1 MFCDSDG
8 NIRLKPLKPSKHFV
22 KKRTKAVLSE
32 KKRIQTS
39 KNGSVT
45 FNSRLCQDSLCR
57 QFGNGQFDRE
67 MVSQCTRQVTN
78 FATYR
83 TGKPSIEKRQMVQI
97 STVPKDNAE
106 PRFCF
111 LSSVTLSFV
120 NAFRRF
126 RRRLLRSCDCDIE
139 PTGCSCCKKCFA
151 CLDFL
156 QVECCSCVG
165 LCPSPNATLAAGA
178 PQKSVVADF
187 EESVPQLWEAL
198 TDGEDLQ
205 GRWQKYTY
213 PVDVKTTTTTAT
225 KKEEIDV
232 TAIQE
237 TALKSDVSTQ
247 NCTVVFLS
255 QCMAEKKC
263 EISCRSMGASAYR
276 WFTDGCCECVGHGCV
291 SYGINESRCEMCSY
305 DDDDDQLLPE
315 NISDE
320 ELERLE
326 KLENLNNEES
336 SSTPE
341 EQVLAEPPTPP
352 KKSKKTSTIVDV

>member
-45 FNSRLCQDSLCR
+45 FSSRLCQGSLCR

-126 RRRLLRSCDCDIE
+126 RRRVQRVHLCINRFKVHAATVLRLRHRADGLL
-139 PTGCSCCKKCFA
+139 
-151 CLDFL
+151 LL
-156 QVECCSCVG
+156 QE
-165 LCPSPNATLAAGA
+165 
-178 PQKSVVADF
+178 
-187 EESVPQLWEAL
+187 
-198 TDGEDLQ
+198 
-205 GRWQKYTY
+205 
-213 PVDVKTTTTTAT
+213 
-225 KKEEIDV
+225 
-232 TAIQE
+232 
-237 TALKSDVSTQ
+237 
-247 NCTVVFLS
+247 VFRLS
-255 QCMAEKKC
+255 
-263 EISCRSMGASAYR
+263 R
-276 WFTDGCCECVGHGCV
+276 F
-291 SYGINESRCEMCSY
+291 
-305 DDDDDQLLPE
+305 
-315 NISDE
+315 
-320 ELERLE
+320 
-326 KLENLNNEES
+326 
-336 SSTPE
+336 
-341 EQVLAEPPTPP
+341 PPG
-352 KKSKKTSTIVDV
+352 

>member
-1 MFCDSDG
+1 MVQLHSAVDYA
-8 NIRLKPLKPSKHFV
+8 
-22 KKRTKAVLSE
+22 KAVCAD
-32 KKRIQTS
+32 
-39 KNGSVT
+39 
-45 FNSRLCQDSLCR
+45 NSAT
-57 QFGNGQFDRE
+57 GN
-67 MVSQCTRQVTN
+67 
-78 FATYR
+78 
-83 TGKPSIEKRQMVQI
+83 SIERWSVNVHGRSQI
-97 STVPKDNAE
+97 SRHIEQENRRSRRDKWSKFRLFQRTTPSLDFVSLAASL
-106 PRFCF
+106 F
-111 LSSVTLSFV
+111 LLSTLFVVSVDACNESICASIVSKCT
-120 NAFRRF
+120 
-126 RRRLLRSCDCDIE
+126 LLRSCDCDIE